1 MRTLILI
8 LVLVLACVMVLF
20 GVQNTQLVTVRFL
33 AFESGSVSLSLV
45 MVFSAV
51 AGAALV
57 GLFSL
62 WDQVRHGL
70 QRRRLG
76 KNMTSLERRTVE
88 LEGRLATVE
97 QENADL
103 KRRAAEQVRPLA
115 PADGGAGSATMPGGS
130 DAGPAA
136 GIRRGR

>member
-1 MRTLILI
+1 
-8 LVLVLACVMVLF
+8 
-20 GVQNTQLVTVRFL
+20 
-33 AFESGSVSLSLV
+33 

-57 GLFSL
+57 GLFSI

-76 KNMTSLERRTVE
+76 KSMTGLERRNAD
-88 LEGRLATVE
+88 LEGRLAALE

-103 KRRAAEQVRPLA
+103 KRRGPESERQLA
-115 PADGGAGSATMPGGS
+115 GESGEASQPTPPTS
-130 DAGPAA
+130 DAA
-136 GIRRGR
+136 GGWQQPPRG